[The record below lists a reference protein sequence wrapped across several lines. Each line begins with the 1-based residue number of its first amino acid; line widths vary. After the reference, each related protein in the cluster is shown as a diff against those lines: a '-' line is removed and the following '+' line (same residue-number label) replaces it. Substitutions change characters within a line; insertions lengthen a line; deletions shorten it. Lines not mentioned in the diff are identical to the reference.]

1 MKKLLIVFAAII
13 AISANSY
20 SQKQKTGIK
29 SELDSVSYCMGLAIG
44 NSVKTAGLTEI
55 NDKLFMQALNEV
67 LAGKETVIKTEQTQ
81 QILNNYFSKLQAK
94 KSSEGKEIGKKFLEE
109 NKKKT
114 GVVALPSGLQYKVIK
129 EGQGAIPT
137 LEDKVTC
144 NYHGTLIS
152 GKVFDS
158 SVDRGQPVQFPV
170 KGVIAGWTEALQL
183 MKTGSKWQL
192 FIPSELAYGEQNIP
206 GIDPNSVLIF
216 EVELI
221 SIDKEEKV
229 KETNSTINNQ

>member
-1 MKKLLIVFAAII
+1 MKKLLIIFAAII

-20 SQKQKTGIK
+20 SQKQKPVIK
-29 SELDSVSYCMGLAIG
+29 TELDSVSYSMGLAIG
-44 NSVKTAGLTEI
+44 NSIKTAGLTEI
-55 NDKLFMQALNEV
+55 NDKLFVQAMTDV
-67 LAGKETVIKTEQTQ
+67 LSGKETIIKTDQTQ
-81 QILNNYFSKLQAK
+81 QILNNYFMKLQAK
-94 KSSEGKEIGKKFLEE
+94 KSAEGKELGKKFLEE
-109 NKKKT
+109 NKKKE
-114 GVVALPSGLQYKVIK
+114 GVVTLPSGLQYKVLK

-144 NYHGTLIS
+144 HYHGTLIS

-158 SVDRGQPVQFPV
+158 SVDRGQPVQFAV

-183 MKTGSKWQL
+183 MKVGSKWQL

-221 SIDKEEKV
+221 SIDKEEK
-229 KETNSTINNQ
+229 EINSTINNQ

>member
-1 MKKLLIVFAAII
+1 MKKLLIIFAAII

-20 SQKQKTGIK
+20 SQKQKPVIK
-29 SELDSVSYCMGLAIG
+29 TELDSVSYSMGLAIG
-44 NSVKTAGLTEI
+44 NSIKTAGLTEI
-55 NDKLFMQALNEV
+55 NDKLFVQAMTDV
-67 LAGKETVIKTEQTQ
+67 LSGKETIIKTDQTQ
-81 QILNNYFSKLQAK
+81 QILNNYFMKLQAK
-94 KSSEGKEIGKKFLEE
+94 KSAEGKELGKKFLEE
-109 NKKKT
+109 NKKKE
-114 GVVALPSGLQYKVIK
+114 GVVTLPSGLQYKVLK

-144 NYHGTLIS
+144 HYHGTLIS

-158 SVDRGQPVQFPV
+158 SVDRGQPVQFAV
-170 KGVIAGWTEALQL
+170 KGVIVGWTEALQL
-183 MKTGSKWQL
+183 MKVGSKWQL

-221 SIDKEEKV
+221 SIDKEEK
-229 KETNSTINNQ
+229 EINSTINNQ